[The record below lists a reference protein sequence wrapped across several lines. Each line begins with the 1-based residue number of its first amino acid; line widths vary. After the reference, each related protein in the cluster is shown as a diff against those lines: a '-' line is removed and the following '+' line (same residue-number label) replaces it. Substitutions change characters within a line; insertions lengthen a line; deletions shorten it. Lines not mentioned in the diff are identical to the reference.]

1 MLKPIKPSKTIQVPV
16 TREQRR
22 KEIAAYESEIHH
34 KIIGAIGAIT
44 FMPKEKQMEV
54 LAYRADNA
62 FMENVFFTLAS
73 SPDFYALMKF
83 ALTNTKNEKGE
94 TIFENA
100 QRMKEEFDATK
111 DK

>member
-1 MLKPIKPSKTIQVPV
+1 MPV

-22 KEIAAYESEIHH
+22 KEIAAYENEIHH

-44 FMPKEKQMEV
+44 FMPKENQMEV
-54 LAYRADNA
+54 LASRADDV

-83 ALTNTKNEKGE
+83 AITNTKNEKGE
-94 TIFENA
+94 AIFETA
-100 QRMKEEFDATK
+100 QKGKEEFDAAK